1 MTRIASVAAVL
12 ATLVSTSAFAGELS
26 STIDAPKA
34 PVSVGA
40 ANAAATQSPGT
51 VGAMHL
57 AAAGLATSGADVRRD
72 SRGLLTAANASWRA
86 APAALTVDASIIKPG
101 S

>member
-12 ATLVSTSAFAGELS
+12 ATLISTSAFAGELS
-26 STIDAPKA
+26 SIVDAPKA
-34 PVSVGA
+34 PVRASA
-40 ANAAATQSPGT
+40 ANAAAVQSPGT

-57 AAAGLATSGADVRRD
+57 AADGVATSGADVRRD

-86 APAALTVDASIIKPG
+86 VPVVTVDALVTKPG
-101 S
+101 T